1 MLYFASVTWSCEHV
15 GSACKEVALASGVV
29 LLYSLLEGG
38 GRNESPSPELSVCEI
53 CVELR
58 LLELI

>member
-29 LLYSLLEGG
+29 LLYSLSEGG
-38 GRNESPSPELSVCEI
+38 GRL
-53 CVELR
+53 
-58 LLELI
+58 